1 MKRSEFVY
9 SREQRYTNVIKS
21 LCTAESSAIQKLSR
35 VCVQQ
40 RAALYKSYLEF
51 VYSREQRYTQ
61 LSITV
66 KCFKATTQDT
76 HCYDGH
82 GTLAAV
88 TPQCLQVQYSM
99 QLARSV
105 SQ

>member
-40 RAALYKSYLEF
+40 RAALYKRYLGF

-61 LSITV
+61 LSRV
-66 KCFKATTQDT
+66 CVQQR
-76 HCYDGH
+76 
-82 GTLAAV
+82 AALCKSYLEFLLSREQRYTKV
-88 TPQCLQVQYSM
+88 I
-99 QLARSV
+99 
-105 SQ
+105 